1 MAADRDELIKYYFN
15 SGYNYAEI
23 TKTLKEIHLKRI
35 SIRQL
40 KRILKNNNLY
50 RRKKTSDTRL
60 VLQFIENQL
69 KEGSGTLLGYRL
81 MHQRCLQ
88 NGFCISR
95 KMFH

>member
-23 TKTLKEIHLKRI
+23 TKTLEEIHLKRI

-40 KRILKNNNLY
+40 KRILKNLY

-69 KEGSGTLLGYRL
+69 KEGSGTLLGYGL